1 MAQARRFPSLSTG
14 SPLSLDRPQAAKVL
28 RNTYALLSLTMLFAA
43 GTDSATNGGLTN
55 VDFLADLALSN
66 SGGSVFV
73 GYADVVLELSRT
85 AIAPLLNGA
94 TISGAEAYRAWFP
107 EDPPNSGAV

>member
-1 MAQARRFPSLSTG
+1 MKKAMTAVPTPTPNRQ
-14 SPLSLDRPQAAKVL
+14 QIE
-28 RNTYALLSLTMLFAA
+28 
-43 GTDSATNGGLTN
+43 
-55 VDFLADLALSN
+55 ADLDECDFDLYTSIHTAPDD
-66 SGGSVFV
+66 
-73 GYADVVLELSRT
+73 YADLVLELSRT